1 MSLTQKMRSLG
12 WPTYPFSGWLC
23 LFLLPAWAGFL
34 PGAGVLWVIHRN
46 LWTPVSRTEWIV
58 CASLNHHRDLQKDG
72 PCHHQSQQMEKGQV
86 SLTLIGWEDGVRN
99 PHGWTETLQRKADI
113 RCRSILLMKPAL
125 SWLSSFSLEASLI
138 LSWNRSFFSIIS
150 FLYFPWYVL
159 LLSAC

>member
-1 MSLTQKMRSLG
+1 M
-12 WPTYPFSGWLC
+12 
-23 LFLLPAWAGFL
+23 
-34 PGAGVLWVIHRN
+34 LWVF
-46 LWTPVSRTEWIV
+46 SRSACAPQLSV
-58 CASLNHHRDLQKDG
+58 YLCASHPSESLNSCLQDRVDRVCIPNHHRDLQKDG

-99 PHGWTETLQRKADI
+99 PHGWTEMLQRKPDI

-138 LSWNRSFFSIIS
+138 LSWNRSFFSVIS